1 MVDSMKNKKYS
12 FHFPLSIL
20 TILFVLFSVSACQK
34 KPSAESGN
42 IKSSVDDLSENI
54 GWLHNNCLAIKNDD
68 LKPGDIISIV
78 LLGKKQTFLSSTVDK
93 KTDSSVGCP
102 QILDDRKSINTAEGN
117 SFYLIRPTSNKIDL
131 GIGLVG
137 EVKGLNKI
145 NNMVAGDVNND
156 GKSDYFTECS
166 SSEGIHFSVWS
177 DMPWKGKKLWSSYY
191 YLAYDLEPNCPK

>member
-12 FHFPLSIL
+12 FHFSINIL
-20 TILFVLFSVSACQK
+20 TVLFIIFSVSACQK
-34 KPSAESGN
+34 KSSIEPGN
-42 IKSSVDDLSENI
+42 IKNSVDGLSKNI

-68 LKPGDIISIV
+68 LKSGDNISIV
-78 LLGKKQTFLSSTVDK
+78 LLGKKQKFSSSTIDK
-93 KTDSSVGCP
+93 KIDSSIGCP
-102 QILDDRKSINTAEGN
+102 QILDDRKAINTADGN
-117 SFYLIRPTSNKIDL
+117 SFYLIKPASNKIDL

-137 EVKGLNKI
+137 EVKGLNEI
-145 NNMVAGDVNND
+145 NNMVTGDVNND
-156 GKSDYFTECS
+156 GKLDYFTECS